1 MEGCASAVFVD
12 SLSGFGIFRDDESI
26 TFCVPGKI
34 PSWILGLSADK
45 TIFTKLTDC
54 CLQNNQHSETAGD
67 HFDQT
72 VSVSEISQN

>member
-26 TFCVPGKI
+26 TFCVPVKI
-34 PSWILGLSADK
+34 PSWILGLSSQS
-45 TIFTKLTDC
+45 FNRL
-54 CLQNNQHSETAGD
+54 LQNNKHSKTAGD
-67 HFDQT
+67 HFDQA